1 MLRELASAPS
11 IDLTVC
17 VEEGGRQRL
26 ALEVALEGSMCH
38 PARKF
43 LQQKL
48 KKINLTKKLEG
59 RRKKNT
65 AAVQDCFE
73 EACWKCKSSSD
84 VRKLSQCAD
93 CRAAW

>member
-1 MLRELASAPS
+1 MPS
-11 IDLTVC
+11 VDLTVC

-26 ALEVALEGSMCH
+26 ALEVAMEGGMCY

-43 LQQKL
+43 LQQKI

-59 RRKKNT
+59 RKKRNP
-65 AAVQDCFE
+65 ASDQDCLE
-73 EACWKCKSSSD
+73 EVCWKCSSPAD